1 MKTRLAAACGIVLL
15 AVTGCAATEPASP
28 PEPSGDG
35 GHGAIPGAQE
45 LSEPALHL
53 AAVDGA
59 GLVRHLDL
67 LDEQESVLAEI
78 DPIDE
83 LVSDG
88 RYLFGIRDG
97 SVTVIDSGVWT
108 RSHGD
113 HFHYYE
119 APARVLGDIDG
130 QGRAAVVAGARGIGI
145 RFDDEAVLVDATA
158 LGEGE
163 IVESFRIDIEPHAGF
178 VVPLAEGA
186 AVTEPD
192 ENGAVRSLRAI
203 DADGIPQESVPCEGA
218 SGTITTVVGTVV
230 GCSDAAL
237 LAVDGDPATWERIAY
252 PTDAAAPATSFAG
265 REGRPTVAA
274 VAGESGV
281 WLLDTR
287 ERTWSHVA
295 LGEQIVRVGA
305 VDDEAGR
312 VLALGATGAVLVIA
326 DGEVVARTEP
336 LVAASLADPEAAA
349 GVTLVIDQRRAYL
362 NGPAENAIWEIDP
375 ADDARVARTFP
386 VETRPL
392 HLAGTGR

>member
-15 AVTGCAATEPASP
+15 ALTGCAAIEPAAP
-28 PEPSGDG
+28 PEPSTAA

-45 LSEPALHL
+45 LAEPALHL
-53 AAVDGA
+53 AAVDAA
-59 GLVRHLDL
+59 GIVHHLDL
-67 LDEQESVLAEI
+67 LDEHESVLAEI
-78 DPIDE
+78 EPIDE

-119 APARVLGDIDG
+119 APARVLGEIDG
-130 QGRAAVVAGARGIGI
+130 QGRAAVVAGASGIGI
-145 RFDDEAVLVDATA
+145 RFDDEAVLVEAAA

-163 IVESFRIDIEPHAGF
+163 IVESFRIDIAPHTGF

-192 ENGAVRSLRAI
+192 DTGAVRSLRMV
-203 DADGIPQESVPCEGA
+203 DADGAPQDSVPCEA
-218 SGTITTVVGTVV
+218 AAGTIATVVGTVV

-237 LAVDGDPATWERIAY
+237 LAVDGDPAAWERIAY
-252 PTDAAAPATSFAG
+252 PTDAVAPATSFAA

-274 VAGESGV
+274 VAGDSGI

-287 ERTWSHVA
+287 ERSWSHVE
-295 LGEQIVRVGA
+295 LGEQVIRVGA
-305 VDDEAGR
+305 VDDDAGR
-312 VLALGATGAVLVIA
+312 VLALTATGAVLVIA
-326 DGEVVARTEP
+326 EGEVIARTEP
-336 LVAASLADPEAAA
+336 LVAASLADPETAA
-349 GVTLVIDQRRAYL
+349 GVAFVIDQHRAYL
-362 NGPAENAIWEIDP
+362 NGPAEKAMWEIDP
-375 ADDARVARTFP
+375 ADDARISRTFP
-386 VETRPL
+386 AETEPV
-392 HLAGTGR
+392 HFAGTGR